1 MLCLRIF
8 QSTNANMS
16 EDDIRDQ
23 FSLFDTDNSGDL
35 DIKEYGDFCTK
46 TGSRALA
53 SCVTVMEKKP
63 ARWESVLK
71 ISTLL

>member
-1 MLCLRIF
+1 
-8 QSTNANMS
+8 MS

-35 DIKEYGDFCTK
+35 DIKEYGNFCTK
-46 TGSRALA
+46 TGSRAPA